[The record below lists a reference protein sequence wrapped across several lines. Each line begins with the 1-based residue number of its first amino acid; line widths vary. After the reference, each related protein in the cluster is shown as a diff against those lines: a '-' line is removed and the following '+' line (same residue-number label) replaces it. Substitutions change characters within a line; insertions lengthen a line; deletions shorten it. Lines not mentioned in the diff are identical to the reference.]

1 MERFFTFGPYQLDC
15 ERHLLL
21 RDGEPVSLHV
31 KALQILMVLVQ
42 HRGEV
47 VSKDEMMKAVWPD
60 AFVEEAN
67 PSQNVFVLRKALGER
82 PKENRYIATV
92 PGRGY
97 SFVASV
103 DKPSEGANHDNQPPA
118 PNELVSEITP
128 KLRFGLSPS
137 LWLRTHPAS
146 VLVVL
151 LVIAAEVALVAYAS
165 VPGVARFCN
174 NRGVIHQQKGE
185 LRQAIR
191 EYQRALMFKSNYA
204 EAHYNLADAYEE
216 IPDYVKALEQYQSA
230 IDIDPTFYPAYNNL
244 SRLYILREKDPGAAL
259 RLLDRAI
266 SLQPKEPSVQYT
278 LYKNYGWANLEMGQM
293 GQAEQNLRIAVG
305 LNPQRGSAH
314 CLRAMVMNRQGKPND
329 ALPEWESCLRYSY
342 QSEVEPEW
350 RNAAQEVLRIY
361 EHPPGG

>member
-1 MERFFTFGPYQLDC
+1 
-15 ERHLLL
+15 
-21 RDGEPVSLHV
+21 
-31 KALQILMVLVQ
+31 
-42 HRGEV
+42 
-47 VSKDEMMKAVWPD
+47 
-60 AFVEEAN
+60 
-67 PSQNVFVLRKALGER
+67 
-82 PKENRYIATV
+82 
-92 PGRGY
+92 
-97 SFVASV
+97 
-103 DKPSEGANHDNQPPA
+103 
-118 PNELVSEITP
+118 
-128 KLRFGLSPS
+128 
-137 LWLRTHPAS
+137 
-146 VLVVL
+146 
-151 LVIAAEVALVAYAS
+151 
-165 VPGVARFCN
+165 
-174 NRGVIHQQKGE
+174 
-185 LRQAIR
+185 
-191 EYQRALMFKSNYA
+191 MFKSNYA